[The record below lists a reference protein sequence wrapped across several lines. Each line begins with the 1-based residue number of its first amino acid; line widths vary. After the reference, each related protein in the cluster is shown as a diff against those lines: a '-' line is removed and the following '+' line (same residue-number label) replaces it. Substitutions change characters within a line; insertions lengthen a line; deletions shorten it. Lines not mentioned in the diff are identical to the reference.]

1 MTHYKSYTMLRV
13 SCVLTL
19 IGLSMCTWALL
30 DPRPIPLILAMSAA
44 QGIGTLAFLIYLLV
58 IALELKSR
66 GIFKK
71 YD

>member
-1 MTHYKSYTMLRV
+1 MIHFRSYTLLRV

-19 IGLSMCTWALL
+19 VGLAMCTWALL

-44 QGIGTLAFLIYLLV
+44 QGIGTLAFLIYLAV
-58 IALELKSR
+58 IGLELKDR

-71 YD
+71 Y